1 MRYHHLF
8 GPVPSRRL
16 GASLGVDLVPHKVC
30 SMDCV
35 YCECGPTTLL
45 TVDRAEYVPTAEVLS
60 EIDDCLGRGPLPD
73 YVTFSGSGEPTLHS
87 GIARVIRHLKDRWK
101 VPVALL
107 TNATLMP
114 DPSVRRELLPL
125 DLVVPS
131 LDAALP
137 DSFTRINRP
146 HPDVHCEAVIDGL
159 AAFRSEYA
167 GPIWLEVFVV
177 DPLNTG
183 EGELEALQAV
193 LDRVRPERVQIN
205 SLDRPGTEDWVRKA
219 PRDVLEAVAAN
230 LRHPCVEIISR
241 FRERVEYHAFREDV
255 ADAILETVSRRPC
268 TLDDLSVSLGLH
280 LLEVRKYL
288 DILEAEKRLRAELQE
303 RGVFYRLS
311 R

>member
-1 MRYHHLF
+1 MRYRHLF

-35 YCECGPTTLL
+35 YCECGPTTRL
-45 TVDRAEYVPTAEVLS
+45 TVDRAEYVPTTDVLS

-73 YVTFSGSGEPTLHS
+73 FVTFSGSGEPTLHS
-87 GIARVIRHLKDRWK
+87 GIGTVIRHLKDRWK
-101 VPVALL
+101 APVALL

-114 DPSVRRELLPL
+114 DPAVRRDLLPL

-137 DSFTRINRP
+137 DSFARVNRP
-146 HPDVHCEAVIDGL
+146 HPDVRCDGVIDGL
-159 AAFRSEYA
+159 AAFRREYA

-177 DPLNTG
+177 DPVNTG
-183 EGELEALQAV
+183 EADLAALQGA
-193 LDRVRPERVQIN
+193 LDRIHPDRVQIN
-205 SLDRPGTEDWVRKA
+205 SLDRPGTETWVRKT
-219 PRDVLEAVAAN
+219 PLPVLEALAAK
-230 LRHPCVEIISR
+230 LRHPRVEIISR
-241 FRERVEYHAFREDV
+241 FRERVEYHAFRDDV
-255 ADAILETVSRRPC
+255 AEAILETVSRRPC

-280 LLEVRKYL
+280 ALEARKYL
-288 DILEAEKRLRAELQE
+288 DILEAEKRLRAELGE
-303 RGVFYRLS
+303 RGVFYRLN